1 VTTFTRIPFRAWSIA
16 SDLVAAVRPPSVID
30 ADADGRLASA
40 CSTSAVVIDT
50 TDRRSRWRLFAGSYR
65 SPSSRNRLSSSS
77 IARSID
83 HHGLPDGPYVVPLT
97 KLEPTGRR
105 RLTDE
110 GKELV
115 DAAGNEGEQ

>member
-1 VTTFTRIPFRAWSIA
+1 VTAFTRIPFRAYSIA
-16 SDLVAAVRPPSVID
+16 SDLVAAVKPLAID
-30 ADADGRLASA
+30 ADADGTLAPA

-65 SPSSRNRLSSSS
+65 SPSSRNRLFSSS
-77 IARSID
+77 IARAFD
-83 HHGLPDGPYVVPLT
+83 HQGLPDGPYVVPLT

-105 RLTDE
+105 RLPDE

-115 DAAGNEGEQ
+115 DAAGDEGEQ